1 MQVDSAKPV
10 RNHERRTLLLRHD
23 LVERRLHDG
32 SVQPSRTPK
41 PVRRDESNDSLVK
54 QLTQRLGFA
63 FP

>member
-1 MQVDSAKPV
+1 MCILTAFLK
-10 RNHERRTLLLRHD
+10 LLTPE
-23 LVERRLHDG
+23 VVG
-32 SVQPSRTPK
+32 SVKPSRTPK